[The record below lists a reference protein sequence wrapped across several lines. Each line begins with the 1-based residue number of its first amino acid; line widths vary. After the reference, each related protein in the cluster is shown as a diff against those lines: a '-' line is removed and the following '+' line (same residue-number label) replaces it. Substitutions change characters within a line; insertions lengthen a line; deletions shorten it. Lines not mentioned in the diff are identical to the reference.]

1 MKTIKLSELG
11 DLIKKYSDQQDSMR
25 PLMLITDDTS
35 TYLGVKEM
43 LLNIKDERRPYT
55 LNSTDRELLGSIAVL
70 PRDRIIVDW
79 HGLAT
84 LEQIERLV
92 DFCTTSSVQVVYLLS
107 NEDLEY
113 LKWLKDHPE
122 ENNEYNYDEG
132 LLKNNFDMYSV
143 VSSQDRDR

>member
-1 MKTIKLSELG
+1 MKTIKLSELEN
-11 DLIKKYSDQQDSMR
+11 LIKKCSCQHDSMR

-35 TYLGVKEM
+35 TYFGVKDT
-43 LLNIKDERRPYT
+43 LLSIKDERRPYT
-55 LNSTDRELLGSIAVL
+55 LNRTDRELLGCIAVL
-70 PRDRIIVDW
+70 SRDRIIVDW
-79 HGLAT
+79 HGLAS
-84 LEQIERLV
+84 LEQIEKLV
-92 DFCTTSSVQVVYLLS
+92 NFCATSSAQVIYLLS

>member
-1 MKTIKLSELG
+1 MKTVKSSELEN
-11 DLIKKYSDQQDSMR
+11 LIKKYSDQQESML
-25 PLMLITDDTS
+25 PLMLITDDAS
-35 TYLGVKEM
+35 TYFGVKDT
-43 LLNIKDERRPYT
+43 LLSIKDERRPYT

-70 PRDRIIVDW
+70 PHDRIIVDW

-107 NEDLEY
+107 NKDLDY
-113 LKWLKDHPE
+113 LIWAKDHPE
-122 ENNEYNYDEG
+122 ENNECHYDEE

-143 VSSQDRDR
+143 VSSQDGE